1 MHMSIGLVGGNMMGL
16 KETTKWDKV
25 DHFKVPAHTYI
36 LNEAGAL
43 KAYIVDGTNEYVEFK
58 KPITAFSKSRRTF
71 KEVEIDM
78 GGPF

>member
-1 MHMSIGLVGGNMMGL
+1 MIGL

-36 LNEAGAL
+36 LNEAGEL
-43 KAYIVDGTNEYVEFK
+43 KAYIIDGTNEYVEFE
-58 KPITAFSKSRRTF
+58 KPIKAFSKSRRTF
-71 KEVEIDM
+71 KEVAIDT

>member
-1 MHMSIGLVGGNMMGL
+1 MIGL

-43 KAYIVDGTNEYVEFK
+43 KAYIIAGTGEYHEFK
-58 KPITAFSKSRRTF
+58 KPLTAFSKSRRTF
-71 KEVEIDM
+71 KEVEVNA
-78 GGPF
+78 GGLF